1 LHLRAL
7 LTLLRWQTFF
17 LFARVVLSSVFF
29 FAPARAGFADFL
41 AICGTTA
48 RLGAGLAAELT

>member
-1 LHLRAL
+1 
-7 LTLLRWQTFF
+7 LRWQTFF

-29 FAPARAGFADFL
+29 FALARAGFTDFL

-48 RLGAGLAAELT
+48 RLEAGLAAELT